1 MTLHLPTHLCCP
13 FELSFKNLLFLFSSS
28 DPAAQL
34 DVPQLLCLPWDPIT
48 HGGYL
53 HCIAADEG
61 DVGRG
66 DSASQGESEA
76 WTMNPTKLCTYK
88 EARVHDRSPNEQVAL
103 HLLALLVGIW
113 LWEDRCCQDDVGQPA
128 WQIGEIQMGE
138 HLCLSVSFSLCPL
151 IPTFLFL
158 LLHQSTHF
166 SLAEECPI
174 TLFDG
179 STSLCE

>member
-1 MTLHLPTHLCCP
+1 
-13 FELSFKNLLFLFSSS
+13 
-28 DPAAQL
+28 
-34 DVPQLLCLPWDPIT
+34 
-48 HGGYL
+48 
-53 HCIAADEG
+53 
-61 DVGRG
+61 
-66 DSASQGESEA
+66 
-76 WTMNPTKLCTYK
+76 
-88 EARVHDRSPNEQVAL
+88 
-103 HLLALLVGIW
+103 
-113 LWEDRCCQDDVGQPA
+113 
-128 WQIGEIQMGE
+128 MGE